1 MKQILTWLV
10 RGYQRFISPLF
21 PPSCRYYPTCSTYMI
36 QALQRHG
43 AVKGLLMG
51 IARILRCNPFVK
63 CGLDPVPAYF
73 TLRRNPHPENDLDL
87 SDIQNLNRKLGGHH
101 G

>member
-51 IARILRCNPFVK
+51 L
-63 CGLDPVPAYF
+63 
-73 TLRRNPHPENDLDL
+73 
-87 SDIQNLNRKLGGHH
+87 LGFYDATPLLKVG
-101 G
+101 

>member
-1 MKQILTWLV
+1 
-10 RGYQRFISPLF
+10 
-21 PPSCRYYPTCSTYMI
+21 
-36 QALQRHG
+36 
-43 AVKGLLMG
+43 MG
-51 IARILRCNPFVK
+51 GKRAFNGDCWILRCNPFVK
-63 CGLDPVPAYF
+63 GGLDPVPAYF

>member
-63 CGLDPVPAYF
+63 GGLDPVPAYF
-73 TLRRNPHPENDLDL
+73 TLQRNPHPENDLDL